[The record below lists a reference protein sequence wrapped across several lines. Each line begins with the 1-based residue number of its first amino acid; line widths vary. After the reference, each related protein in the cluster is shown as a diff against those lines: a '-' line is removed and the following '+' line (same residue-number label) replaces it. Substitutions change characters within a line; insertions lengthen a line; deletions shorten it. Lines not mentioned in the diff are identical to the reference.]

1 MTEIVPTVEV
11 SGLVKRYRQVTA
23 VDGID
28 LSVRAGECFGL
39 LGPNG
44 AGKTTTIESI
54 VGLLAPT
61 AGEVRVFGRAWGRD
75 GREIRARM
83 GVALQ
88 EARFPERLTVLE
100 VVAQFR
106 SFYPK
111 GPSPRALIGQVG
123 LTEKAGAWTVR
134 LSGGQ
139 RQRLALA
146 CALAGDPDLLVLDE
160 PTTGLD
166 PQARLMIGDEV
177 LAHRDRGRT
186 ILLSTHYM
194 EEAERLCDR
203 VAVVD
208 RGKVIALGTP
218 AALIATLGG
227 EQVVAFEL
235 EGASPGEP
243 ALAALP
249 AVRAL
254 RRAGAAWRASSSAGH
269 ETAAALFD
277 LARRGGFSVTQ
288 LTIRR
293 ATLEDV
299 YVSLTGRQLRD
310 E

>member
-1 MTEIVPTVEV
+1 VADPIVEV
-11 SGLVKRYRQVTA
+11 TGLVKRYRQVTA
-23 VDGID
+23 VDGLD
-28 LSVRAGECFGL
+28 LRVAPGECFGL

-44 AGKTTTIESI
+44 AGKTTTIEVI
-54 VGLLAPT
+54 VGLLEPT
-61 AGEVRVFGRAWGRD
+61 AGRVRVFGRDWAGNGRD
-75 GREIRARM
+75 IRSRM

-88 EARFPERLTVLE
+88 EARFPERLTVRE

-111 GPSPRALIGQVG
+111 GPPPGALIERVG
-123 LTEKAGAWTVR
+123 LSEKASTWTIR

-146 CALAGDPDLLVLDE
+146 CAMAGDPELLVLDE

-166 PQARLMIGDEV
+166 PQARLMIGDMV
-177 LAHRDRGRT
+177 LAHRDSGRT

-208 RGKVIALGTP
+208 RGRVIALGP
-218 AALIATLGG
+218 PPELIAGLGG
-227 EQVVAFEL
+227 EQVVEFEL
-235 EGASPGEP
+235 DGAVPEVET
-243 ALAALP
+243 LAALP
-249 AVRAL
+249 AVRGVKL
-254 RRAGAAWRASSSAGH
+254 SGRAFRATSSAGH
-269 ETAAALFD
+269 LTASALFD
-277 LARRGGFSVTQ
+277 LARTGEFSVTQ